1 MPIMIFSPFSNF
13 GVLARVLLPKGN
25 FSKCFPQLF
34 IVLGIHKFTHSL
46 KPFQHSEF
54 TAEHLQA
61 DETHVKIR
69 GSSHITY
76 VSAYLGNCMDSIDI
90 IG

>member
-1 MPIMIFSPFSNF
+1 LSTNF
-13 GVLARVLLPKGN
+13 WKTKGN
-25 FSKCFPQLF
+25 FSKPFPQFF
-34 IVLGIHKFTHSL
+34 IVLGIYNFARSL
-46 KPFQHSEF
+46 KPFKYSEF

-76 VSAYLGNCMDSIDI
+76 VSAYLGDCMDSIYI

>member
-1 MPIMIFSPFSNF
+1 MAKLL
-13 GVLARVLLPKGN
+13 VQARVLVPKGN
-25 FSKCFPQLF
+25 LSKPFPQLF
-34 IVLGIHKFTHSL
+34 IVLGMYNFARSL
-46 KPFQHSEF
+46 KPYQHCEF

-69 GSSHITY
+69 GSSHIMY
-76 VSAYLGNCMDSIDI
+76 LSAYLGDHMDSIYI